1 MLMNQQPPAQ
11 KKNHQEEP
19 KFKMLI
25 RDIILS
31 EGYYGELI
39 VAVQDLLSRYMAKNV
54 KEINTEK
61 FKGLLAKQGFVT
73 TTEEL
78 IQAVDK
84 SGFASSVD
92 SQKIV
97 TKGELPADMNTDA
110 EQTTDVSKIAGN
122 QAMKDVKADL

>member
-1 MLMNQQPPAQ
+1 
-11 KKNHQEEP
+11 
-19 KFKMLI
+19 MLI
-25 RDIILS
+25 REIVLS

-39 VAVQDLLSRYMAKNV
+39 VAVQDLLARYMAKDI

-61 FKGLLAKQGFVT
+61 FKTLLAKQGFVT
-73 TTEEL
+73 TTDEL

-97 TKGELPADMNTDA
+97 PKGELPNDMNTDA
-110 EQTTDVSKIAGN
+110 EQTTDVGKLAGN

>member
-1 MLMNQQPPAQ
+1 
-11 KKNHQEEP
+11 
-19 KFKMLI
+19 MLI
-25 RDIILS
+25 REIILS

-39 VAVQDLLSRYMAKNV
+39 VAVQDLLSRYMAKDI

-61 FKGLLAKQGFVT
+61 FKTLLAKQGFVT
-73 TTEEL
+73 TTDEL

-97 TKGELPADMNTDA
+97 PKGELPNDMNTDA
-110 EQTTDVSKIAGN
+110 EQTTDVGKLAGN

>member
-1 MLMNQQPPAQ
+1 
-11 KKNHQEEP
+11 
-19 KFKMLI
+19 MLI
-25 RDIILS
+25 REIVLS

-39 VAVQDLLSRYMAKNV
+39 IAVQDLLTRYMSKDI

-61 FKGLLAKQGFVT
+61 FKTLLAKQGFVT
-73 TTEEL
+73 TTDEL

-92 SQKIV
+92 SQTIV
-97 TKGELPADMNTDA
+97 PKGELPNDMNTDA
-110 EQTTDVSKIAGN
+110 EQTTDVGKLAGN

>member
-1 MLMNQQPPAQ
+1 
-11 KKNHQEEP
+11 
-19 KFKMLI
+19 MLI

>member
-1 MLMNQQPPAQ
+1 
-11 KKNHQEEP
+11 
-19 KFKMLI
+19 MLI
-25 RDIILS
+25 REIVLS
-31 EGYYGELI
+31 EGYYGERI
-39 VAVQDLLSRYMAKNV
+39 VAVQDLLARYMAKDI

-61 FKGLLAKQGFVT
+61 FKTLLAKQGFVT
-73 TTEEL
+73 TTDEL

-97 TKGELPADMNTDA
+97 PKGELPNDMNTDA
-110 EQTTDVSKIAGN
+110 EQTTDVGKLAGN